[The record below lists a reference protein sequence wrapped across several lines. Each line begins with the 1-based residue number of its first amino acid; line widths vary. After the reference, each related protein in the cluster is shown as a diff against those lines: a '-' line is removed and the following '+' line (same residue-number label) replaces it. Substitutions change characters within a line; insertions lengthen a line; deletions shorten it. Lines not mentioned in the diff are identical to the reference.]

1 MRFRNDAARWGGI
14 AVALHWTSALAVVG
28 LFALGLWMRGLT
40 YYDVW
45 YTRGPSLHKSVG
57 IIVLAIITVR
67 LIWRL
72 TNRTPDS
79 LESHQAWET
88 KVAHIAHWILYAG
101 LFVVLISGYLM
112 STADGRGISVF
123 GLADV
128 PAMFFGIEK
137 QADKAGAVHLWVST
151 ALMSVV
157 AVHAL
162 GALKHHFLDRD
173 TTLKRMLGRT

>member
-1 MRFRNDAARWGGI
+1 
-14 AVALHWTSALAVVG
+14 VALHWTSALAVVG

-57 IIVLAIITVR
+57 IIVFAVITVR

-79 LESHQAWET
+79 LGSHQAWET
-88 KVAHIAHWILYAG
+88 KVARIAHWILYAG

-112 STADGRGISVF
+112 STADGRSISVF
-123 GLADV
+123 GLTDV

-151 ALMSVV
+151 VLMGIV

-162 GALKHHFLDRD
+162 GALKHHFLNRD
-173 TTLKRMLGRT
+173 ATLKRMLGRT